1 MILFHASYVE
11 ITKPDILHSRV
22 EVDFGRGFYT
32 TPLIGQAEKWCE
44 KFRKKG
50 KAAILNQYN
59 FNEEALKKCRVLR
72 FDSYSEDWLDFIVN
86 CRRGRDKTEYDIVM
100 GGVAN
105 DKVFNTVELYNDEL
119 IDKAEAIKR
128 LRYEKPNAQI
138 AFRTQKTIEGC
149 LKFEGSRTL

>member
-1 MILFHASYVE
+1 MILFHASYTE
-11 ITKPDILHSRV
+11 ISKPDIIHSRV

-44 KFRKKG
+44 KFKKKG
-50 KAAILNQYN
+50 KTAFINQYN
-59 FNEEALKKCRVLR
+59 FNEEALTMCRVLR
-72 FDSYSEDWLDFIVN
+72 FDFYSEDWLDFIVN
-86 CRRGRDKTEYDIVM
+86 CRRGKDNTDYDIII

-105 DKVFNTVELYNDEL
+105 DKVFNTVELYNDSL

-138 AFRTQKTIEGC
+138 AFRTQKIIDQYLT
-149 LKFEGSRTL
+149 FERSRLL

>member
-22 EVDFGRGFYT
+22 EVDFGRGFYM

-59 FNEEALKKCRVLR
+59 FNEEALTKCRVLR

-138 AFRTQKTIEGC
+138 AFRTQKTIDRY
-149 LKFEGSRTL
+149 LRFEGSWTL